1 MRMVKSAVNQSVGTT
16 EGLIKHEASK
26 SGELITYI
34 LPFSRYWGKRCQKR
48 GGVESVWGLA

>member
-16 EGLIKHEASK
+16 QGLIKHEASK
-26 SGELITYI
+26 SGEFITYI
-34 LPFSRYWGKRCQKR
+34 PPFSRHWGKSCQKR